1 MNIIKNILFS
11 AYKIYFRFKHKFPYN
26 ESWALDQTFIDL
38 MYTRVNYFITT
49 KRKLSEP
56 KKYEIKAYNEMLD
69 LIQWLKDNYKY
80 YDKESEDKYKRFLLL
95 FTRYSRG
102 LWD

>member
-1 MNIIKNILFS
+1 MFF
-11 AYKIYFRFKHKFPYN
+11 YKIYFRFKHKFPYN

-49 KRKLSEP
+49 KVKLGEP
-56 KKYEIKAYNEMLD
+56 KKSEVKAYNEILD
-69 LIQWLKDNYKY
+69 LIQWLKDNYNPNQ
-80 YDKESEDKYKRFLLL
+80 KESVKNYKRFCLL
-95 FTRYSRG
+95 FTRYSGG